1 MCAVAENSKL
11 DDRTYE
17 HRHRVIEQGKYP
29 PNHLSCVG
37 EQEKKEQADAVNQAR
52 VRRQQLERK
61 ACKRFLSL
69 PAADSFN
76 YKSFFSTVGLSS
88 KTPDQIKKVFGILDQ
103 DKSGFIEEEELQ

>member
-1 MCAVAENSKL
+1 MFK
-11 DDRTYE
+11 
-17 HRHRVIEQGKYP
+17 RV
-29 PNHLSCVG
+29 L
-37 EQEKKEQADAVNQAR
+37 
-52 VRRQQLERK
+52 
-61 ACKRFLSL
+61 FL

>member
-1 MCAVAENSKL
+1 MVE
-11 DDRTYE
+11 
-17 HRHRVIEQGKYP
+17 
-29 PNHLSCVG
+29 
-37 EQEKKEQADAVNQAR
+37 
-52 VRRQQLERK
+52 QLERK
-61 ACKRFLSL
+61 TCKRSLSL